1 MKKLLL
7 IGLSF
12 ILIIVGCASINKIDY
27 KLNKKKIIVETE
39 ALFQNGIIIES
50 RDYYENGN
58 IEEEMFFTDGTITMM
73 KEYYENGKLEEQYNL
88 KNRTYVEYNEDGTI
102 DEEGEIDDLSFGLL
116 VGFSS
121 LINLV
126 ALTEL
131 VEMPKG
137 SGINKEYYE
146 NGIIKEEISYKDGK
160 LNGVSKEYYENGS
173 LKSESTFKDGVLD
186 GKVIEY
192 YPK

>member
-1 MKKLLL
+1 MKKILL
-7 IGLSF
+7 IALL
-12 ILIIVGCASINKIDY
+12 ILFNYGCAPISIID
-27 KLNKKKIIVETE
+27 LGQNKKNLKIETE

-50 RDYYENGN
+50 REYYENGN
-58 IEEEMFFTDGTITMM
+58 IEEEIFFTDGTITMM

-131 VEMPKG
+131 VEMPEG